1 MVDPV
6 GLLSL
11 CTFAFAAT
19 ASPGGATTLVA
30 ASGARFGYLRS
41 IPLMAG
47 ICFGMGS
54 LTATLSI
61 GLGALLETVE
71 ALETGLKIFGTAY
84 LLYLAWI
91 IGRQGAPP
99 GGKESETP
107 MGFVQGFALIWVNP
121 KVWTLG
127 MAASSAYLG
136 LTSEPWLDSVLIG
149 AAFIGVGTASASLWC
164 WLGAKLGQMLTS
176 EAQWR
181 AVNIGFGALLAL
193 SILPIWV

>member
-1 MVDPV
+1 MGDPI
-6 GLLSL
+6 GFLSQL
-11 CTFAFAAT
+11 TIVFAAT

-41 IPLMAG
+41 LALMAG

-61 GLGALLETVE
+61 GLGALLETVA
-71 ALETGLKIFGTAY
+71 ALEVGLRILGTAY

-91 IGRQGAPP
+91 IGRQGAPQA
-99 GGKESETP
+99 GTASETP
-107 MGFVQGFALIWVNP
+107 IGFVQGFALILVNP

-127 MAASSAYLG
+127 MAASSAYVG
-136 LTSEPWLDSVLIG
+136 LTSEPWLDAVVIA
-149 AAFIGVGTASASLWC
+149 AAFIGVGTVSASLWC

-176 EAQWR
+176 QSQWR
-181 AVNIGFGALLAL
+181 AVNIAFGALLVF
-193 SILPIWV
+193 SILPIWM

>member
-6 GLLSL
+6 GFLSL
-11 CTFAFAAT
+11 LTFVFAAT

-30 ASGARFGYLRS
+30 ASGTRFGYLRS
-41 IPLMAG
+41 VPLMAG

-54 LTATLSI
+54 LTATLSF

-71 ALETGLKIFGTAY
+71 ALEVGLKILGTVY

-91 IGRQGAPP
+91 IGRQGAPRASNA
-99 GGKESETP
+99 SETP
-107 MGFVQGFALIWVNP
+107 IGFLQGFALVWVNP

-136 LTSEPWLDSVLIG
+136 LTSEPGLDAVLI
-149 AAFIGVGTASASLWC
+149 AAVFIAVGTVSASLWC
-164 WLGAKLGQMLTS
+164 WLGTKLGQMLSS

-193 SILPIWV
+193 SILPIWL